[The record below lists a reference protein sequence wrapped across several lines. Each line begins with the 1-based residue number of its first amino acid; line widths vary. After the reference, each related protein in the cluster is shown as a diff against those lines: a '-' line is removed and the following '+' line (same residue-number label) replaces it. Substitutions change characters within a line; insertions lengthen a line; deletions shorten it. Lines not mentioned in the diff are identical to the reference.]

1 MIATGHEALSWSSW
15 LTPTWFPHRANSYE
29 VALVADGCR
38 IPAHAWEQSHD
49 TLQLLIDDPS
59 GLLMGRLFVAQL
71 VQAVSGRRR
80 ILGTIRHV
88 YTRSSEARQVSW
100 HVPGRR

>member
-1 MIATGHEALSWSSW
+1 
-15 LTPTWFPHRANSYE
+15 
-29 VALVADGCR
+29 LVADGCR

-88 YTRSSEARQVSW
+88 YTRSSEALCVVVKLAGMCPDGGDQLTDDDEIV
-100 HVPGRR
+100 VCL